1 MNKLMSALVAG
12 LFCVSVAQ
20 AQDKKPAEK
29 SAPPAAEK
37 KVGAQQSKMGDCN
50 KEAKEKKL
58 SGGERKKFMSSCLK
72 GGAATPAAADKP
84 AQAGKPADQK
94 QKMGYCNKEA
104 GAKKLKGDER
114 KKFMSECLKG

>member
-1 MNKLMSALVAG
+1 MSKLMTVLMAG

-29 SAPPAAEK
+29 PAAPAAEK
-37 KVGAQQSKMGDCN
+37 KMSAQQSKMGDCN

-58 SGGERKKFMSSCLK
+58 AGDERKKFMSGCLK
-72 GGAATPAAADKP
+72 GGNPAPQAAT
-84 AQAGKPADQK
+84 GKPADQK

-104 GAKKLKGDER
+104 GAKQLKGDER

>member
-1 MNKLMSALVAG
+1 MSKLMAALVAG

-20 AQDKKPAEK
+20 AQDKKPADK
-29 SAPPAAEK
+29 AAPAVEK
-37 KVGAQQSKMGDCN
+37 KVSAQQGKMGDCN

-58 SGGERKKFMSSCLK
+58 AGDERKKFMSACLK
-72 GGAATPAAADKP
+72 GGGAAPAPNPAPASAAKP
-84 AQAGKPADQK
+84 TEQK

-104 GAKKLKGDER
+104 KEKKLAGDER

>member
-1 MNKLMSALVAG
+1 MNKLLAVLVAG

-37 KVGAQQSKMGDCN
+37 KVTAQQNKMGDCN

-58 SGGERKKFMSSCLK
+58 AGE
-72 GGAATPAAADKP
+72 
-84 AQAGKPADQK
+84 
-94 QKMGYCNKEA
+94 
-104 GAKKLKGDER
+104 ER

>member
-1 MNKLMSALVAG
+1 MSKLMAALVAG

-20 AQDKKPAEK
+20 AQDKKPADK
-29 SAPPAAEK
+29 AAPAVEK
-37 KVGAQQSKMGDCN
+37 KVSAQQGKMGDCN

-58 SGGERKKFMSSCLK
+58 AGDERKKFMSGCLK
-72 GGAATPAAADKP
+72 GGTAGASPQAAP
-84 AQAGKPADQK
+84 GKPADQK

-104 GAKKLKGDER
+104 KEKKLAGDER